1 MARQRLGQH
10 FLASAAWR
18 NRILETL
25 PKQPEETWVEI
36 GPGHGE
42 MTKLLA
48 APDRHVFAIEAD
60 PQLAANLQRN
70 AQIEPEKWPGLSVV
84 QGDVLQQDLAKL
96 THSERFRVYGNL
108 PYYITSPIL
117 HHLFAF
123 ADRIASIHI
132 VVQWE
137 VAARIAAKPGRR
149 EYGYLSAACRF
160 YSQPEIVF
168 RIPPGAFRPPPR
180 VMSALVRMD
189 LPGER
194 ASLAITDEERFLK
207 FVQLCFSQKRK
218 TLRNNL
224 RGTYKEEEIQAA
236 IDPFQIP
243 PDARAEQLTL
253 AQFAA
258 VYSQLEGNTSAST

>member
-1 MARQRLGQH
+1 M
-10 FLASAAWR
+10 
-18 NRILETL
+18 TL
-25 PKQPEETWVEI
+25 
-36 GPGHGE
+36 
-42 MTKLLA
+42 LLA
-48 APDRHVFAIEAD
+48 ATGRRILAVEAD
-60 PQLAANLQRN
+60 PHLARNLQRN
-70 AQIEPEKWPGLSVV
+70 TQIEPEKWPGLTVV
-84 QGDVLQQDLAKL
+84 PGDILQQDLAKL
-96 THSERFRVYGNL
+96 TDSQRFRVYGNL

-149 EYGYLSAACRF
+149 EYGYLSVACQF
-160 YSQPEIVF
+160 YSQPEVVF
-168 RIPPGAFRPPPR
+168 RIPPGAFRPPPH

-194 ASLAITDEERFLK
+194 TSLAITKEEAFLK

-224 RGTYKEEEIQAA
+224 RAVYKEEEIQAA
-236 IDPFQIP
+236 LTSAHLSF
-243 PDARAEQLTL
+243 DARAEQLTL
-253 AQFAA
+253 GQFAA
-258 VYSQLEGNTSAST
+258 VYSNLAGNTSNP